1 MKALPDLFEL
11 TPMFMAV
18 LLVLSCG
25 LVFVAFRLL
34 RALRDRPDEPAFRAN
49 PLLNRPEA
57 KLYRM
62 IAHRLPKGY
71 HLMAQVSYGE
81 MLRCASAA
89 KFLTVNTRRAD
100 IAITDRAFNVIAVFE
115 YQGPGHYGRNV
126 QSALRAR
133 RGDAAKRRALDEAG
147 IPLIDIP
154 KHFDATTVD
163 AALAV
168 IFPAEAPERPP
179 VAIRRTTS

>member
-1 MKALPDLFEL
+1 MTWGPLDPI
-11 TPMFMAV
+11 PMAV
-18 LLVLSCG
+18 LFVLG
-25 LVFVAFRLL
+25 LGLFVVAVGLL
-34 RALRDRPDEPAFRAN
+34 RAVRDRPDEPAFRPKA
-49 PLLNRPEA
+49 LLNRPEA

-71 HLMAQVSYGE
+71 HLMAQASYGE
-81 MLRCASAA
+81 MVRCASTA

-115 YQGPGHYGRNV
+115 YQGPGHYGRSV

-133 RGDAAKRRALDEAG
+133 RGDTAKRRALEEAG

-154 KHFDATTVD
+154 KDFDAPTVD

-168 IFPAEAPERPP
+168 IFPAETPERPP
-179 VAIRRTTS
+179 GAIRRTTP